1 MYIYIYIY
9 ICVYLHTYLTHQ
21 RTCLLI
27 ILHHNV
33 LIYNN
38 QQWPFQSSQG
48 EASSSKSRPTTNS
61 EVIVKN
67 SLLTLSFTS
76 SRKWNAL
83 THVGGRRLSEEF
95 RNHAYQRSEDQRGR
109 CSVSE
114 LQGKP
119 EISTTK
125 FTVSPFQHVALYF
138 FSYHPITRSRRIA
151 QLLMERGFH
160 ARLTEGGSLRAQK
173 CIRIIMQRGV
183 GIFRW

>member
-1 MYIYIYIY
+1 MSTVDGRNFQGFPANGVRTNDADALQSNHKVNSHIYVYIYIY
-9 ICVYLHTYLTHQ
+9 
-21 RTCLLI
+21 
-27 ILHHNV
+27 
-33 LIYNN
+33 
-38 QQWPFQSSQG
+38 
-48 EASSSKSRPTTNS
+48 
-61 EVIVKN
+61 
-67 SLLTLSFTS
+67 SFTS

-83 THVGGRRLSEEF
+83 THVGGRSLWEEF

-173 CIRIIMQRGV
+173 FIRIIMQRGV